1 MQLFKTKKII
11 IDKSQTNKRL
21 DIVLTKLIVKY
32 SRSQIKILLQ
42 NNNVKISNKIIT
54 NASYKVKEGQIFY
67 INIPKTIPSNY
78 EPQEIPLSIMYED
91 NDLLVINKPSGMV
104 THPAPGNQNNTLVN
118 ALLYYTKNNLSSIND
133 TRRPGIVHR
142 LDKDTSGLLV
152 IAKNN
157 LSHVD
162 LAKQFK
168 KHSITRKY
176 YAIVWGVPQNQII
189 KGYIQRHKTNRKKM
203 TLNKLNNG
211 KYSETSI
218 KIIQSFGIC
227 SLIECTLKTGRT
239 HQVRVHMNSI
249 HYPLIGDK
257 LYGKNKVSS
266 YAKDKKNF
274 NKFFPLKNFHRQALH
289 AYAIGFIHPALK
301 KILEFKSEL
310 PEDMLKLLEF
320 LSKH

>member
-1 MQLFKTKKII
+1 MIYNRPKKYDPEELKLEII
-11 IDKSQTNKRL
+11 
-21 DIVLTKLIVKY
+21 
-32 SRSQIKILLQ
+32 
-42 NNNVKISNKIIT
+42 
-54 NASYKVKEGQIFY
+54 
-67 INIPKTIPSNY
+67 
-78 EPQEIPLSIMYED
+78 YED
-91 NDLLVINKPSGMV
+91 EDLLIINKQTGMV
-104 THPAPGNQNNTLVN
+104 THPAPGNHSYTLVN
-118 ALLYYTKNNLSSIND
+118 ALLYHTKNNLSSVND
-133 TRRPGIVHR
+133 SNRPGIVHR

-274 NKFFPLKNFHRQALH
+274 KIKRGYYYQPLINQILKFYFHNKLYYDPRQ
-289 AYAIGFIHPALK
+289 
-301 KILEFKSEL
+301 
-310 PEDMLKLLEF
+310 EF
-320 LSKH
+320 LPIIGWKNNIPVLDPAMYGICISRNFCSRPRPFVWRRFFQKTIES